1 MHKHFQYHSPDLP
14 RWSGSIAVRW
24 PNSFSLTSVLFAIIT
39 PENNSP
45 NIYAGVIVFWR
56 NFLRKGG
63 APAANP
69 FSISFCVV
77 LDIWMLLLELLDTS
91 YQKRFGPTIH
101 ITMLKMNLE
110 PYFDPRIQ
118 LSREFIDEIVVEL
131 GGDKN
136 VLVFRLGYD
145 SQLWYQANGNNN
157 IFFAEDNQFSI

>member
-1 MHKHFQYHSPDLP
+1 MRAVCVLPQMHKHFQYHSPDLP
-14 RWSGSIAVRW
+14 RWSGSIAVRL
-24 PNSFSLTSVLFAIIT
+24 PNSFSLISVLFAIIP

-101 ITMLKMNLE
+101 ITMLKMNLG

-118 LSREFIDEIVVEL
+118 LSREFIDEIAVEL
-131 GGDKN
+131 DMFFLC
-136 VLVFRLGYD
+136 VL
-145 SQLWYQANGNNN
+145 SQFYTIQKMFLR
-157 IFFAEDNQFSI
+157 IDPFSFC